1 MMTICRSLRIS
12 AAFAIAI
19 ALAGCAGVSA
29 PTSSTATAAPRTIFH
44 GIVHG
49 GQQPVANSRIR
60 IYAAGSTGYGSAYN
74 YTTGTDLLGNN
85 VVTTDPSG
93 AFSVTGD
100 YTCPSSATNVYF
112 VASGGNPIAGS
123 AANGNLA
130 LMAAVGPCSTLTSNS
145 FISINELTTVASV
158 YALSAFMT
166 GPANVGTSSSNAV
179 GLANAFN
186 TVNNLVS
193 TSGGSVPGPSL
204 PSGAVVPTAEMNT
217 LADIIAT
224 CINSTGGTA
233 TGTVS
238 DGSNCG
244 NLFALANNASGVAPT
259 DTITALLNIARNPSQ
274 NAYALSVLAMPASPY
289 EPTVTMSAT
298 GAWTL
303 AITYPGP
310 GAGAAPTGIAA
321 DQQGNIWIA
330 NSSANTV
337 TELNNAG
344 AVQSGSGFTASLNA
358 PSAIAIDASGSPWI
372 TNKGNS
378 TVSRLNSSG
387 SLAANSPYSGGG
399 LNAPVGIAFDAL
411 GNAWIANS
419 GSASVT
425 EINSAGTTLS
435 NYTGSGIAGPIGVGV
450 APH

>member
-1 MMTICRSLRIS
+1 MTTTFRIASLVMTC
-12 AAFAIAI
+12 AAAV
-19 ALAGCAGVSA
+19 LSGCASISA
-29 PTSSTATAAPRTIFH
+29 PTPPTPLPVPHTTLTGTI
-44 GIVHG
+44 HG
-49 GQQPVANSRIR
+49 GEQPVSGATVYL
-60 IYAAGSTGYGSAYN
+60 YATGKSGYGSAA
-74 YTTGTDLLGNN
+74 TSLLITP
-85 VVTTDPSG
+85 VTTDARGS
-93 AFSVTGD
+93 FSLTGD
-100 YTCPSSATNVYF
+100 YTCPTPTIPVYL
-112 VASGGNPIAGS
+112 VGLGGNPGLGS
-123 AANGNLA
+123 GANNSQLA
-130 LMAAVGPCSTLTSNS
+130 LMAALGPCGALTPST
-145 FISINELTTVASV
+145 FISINELTTVAAA
-158 YALSAFMT
+158 YALAPFMT
-166 GPANVGTSSSNAV
+166 GPANVGTSGTNAV

-193 TSGGSVPGPSL
+193 TSNGTVPGPSL
-204 PSGAVVPTAEMNT
+204 PKGAVAPTAEMNT

-224 CINSTGGTA
+224 CVNSTGGVA

-238 DGSNCG
+238 DGSSCG
-244 NLFALANNASGVAPT
+244 NLFALTNNTSGVAPT

-274 NAYALSVLAMPASPY
+274 NAYALSILPVPTSPFQ
-289 EPTVTMSAT
+289 PTVTMTSS

-303 AITYPGP
+303 AITYLGP
-310 GAGAAPTGIAA
+310 GAGAAPSGIAA
-321 DQQGNIWIA
+321 DQQANIWIA

-387 SLAANSPYSGGG
+387 VAVANSPYSGAG

-419 GSASVT
+419 GSTSVT
-425 EINSAGTTLS
+425 EINSAGTMLS
-435 NYTGSGIAGPIGVGV
+435 NYTGAGIAGPMAVGV